1 MVSRKLS
8 QKILNINFDENSLEN
23 KKKLQ
28 KEIDYTS
35 D

>member
-23 KKKLQ
+23 KKKIT
-28 KEIDYTS
+28 KGN
-35 D
+35 